1 MSKREGQRPSLASDF
16 GVEMKH
22 DLLDLRA
29 VPGVVRDPFFD
40 GGWVEL
46 PQNLLVGLCSAG
58 VGGAVHDV
66 SAPWV
71 RGVDGNREQP
81 NSADKA
87 RHLWGLR
94 WYSLRTRNSQSI
106 GYPGNRLAADR
117 EAVLSVIGQR
127 PGSPGGGI

>member
-1 MSKREGQRPSLASDF
+1 MASDF

-29 VPGVVRDPFFD
+29 LPGVVRSPLLD
-40 GGWVEL
+40 GGWTEL

-58 VGGAVHDV
+58 VGEAVHDV
-66 SAPWV
+66 SAPGV

-87 RHLWGLR
+87 RSLWGLR
-94 WYSLRTRNSQSI
+94 WYSLRVRSSESI

-117 EAVLSVIGQR
+117 ESVGQTNGASR
-127 PGSPGGGI
+127 LDEGDE